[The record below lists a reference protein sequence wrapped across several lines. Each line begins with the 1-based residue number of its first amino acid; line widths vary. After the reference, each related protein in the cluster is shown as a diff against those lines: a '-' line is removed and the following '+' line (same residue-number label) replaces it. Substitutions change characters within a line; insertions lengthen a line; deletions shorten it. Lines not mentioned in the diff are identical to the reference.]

1 MTRLRSLKPG
11 DYHCFLY
18 ESESESNAFALSFIR
33 QGLDKREK
41 IIYFTADHSA
51 DALVQFLRQSE
62 IDVDSA
68 MTAGQLQ
75 VEKSEADSC
84 EKMARD
90 MALIGPEPLPVEDT
104 PHPAYSSLRIAVD
117 DTIRLNQTGEEG
129 FCVPFAI
136 DRLEAMVS
144 EKCLMVFMYGL
155 DRLSPEALFRVLATY
170 PTLIIGDDIYENFLF
185 RNPVISGQEGMK
197 TVKAEHLLDLLKD
210 HRKLKDAIRKGGLAL
225 RASEDN
231 YRSIFE
237 SAANLIA
244 IVDKK
249 GRIVDCNGK
258 IEEVLGYEREE
269 VIGRS
274 IAALFH
280 PNHLHRALEILKE
293 VVKKGSSYNKQY
305 QMVKKDGSTAYVSVN
320 STPLK
325 NEKGKITRVV
335 SVVEDITERKRVEEA
350 LFESEKRFR
359 QLVEILPDAILT
371 LADRRIIFANSA
383 AYNLFGVN
391 HPRDLIG
398 RRVEDFLD
406 ASGAEA
412 VRGCFE
418 AIQQNGKTGK
428 PARVATG
435 RPDGSVVV
443 IEWTGMTLNQRE
455 GGGILFMGRDVTER
469 EAAEKLVRESEERYR
484 IAVEHSNDGVA
495 IVRGENYVYVNKRL
509 SEMFG
514 FKNIDDIVGKS
525 ITVAI
530 HPDDRQRVLA
540 INHMRQRGEKV
551 PDRYEFKG
559 IHRNGSIVFIEVSAT
574 PVVYMGEPGSL
585 VYFRDITAR
594 KEMEDKL
601 RMITRLFP

>member
-18 ESESESNAFALSFIR
+18 ESESEANAFALSFIR

-41 IIYFTADHSA
+41 IIYFAADHSA
-51 DALVQFLRQSE
+51 DDLLESLRQSG
-62 IDVDSA
+62 IDVDSV

-75 VEKSEADSC
+75 VEKSESDSC
-84 EKMARD
+84 EKLARD
-90 MALIGPEPLPVEDT
+90 MALIGPDPLPSGDT
-104 PHPAYSSLRIAVD
+104 PDPAYTSLRIAVD
-117 DTIRLNQTGEEG
+117 DTVRLNQAGEENLW
-129 FCVPFAI
+129 VPAAI
-136 DRLEAMVS
+136 DRVEAMVS

-155 DRLSPEALFRVLATY
+155 DRLSPGALFRVLATY

-185 RNPVISGQEGMK
+185 RDPIMSGQEGMK
-197 TVKAEHLLDLLKD
+197 TLKAEHLLDLLKD
-210 HRKLKDAIRKGGLAL
+210 HRKLRDAIKKGGLAL

-249 GRIVDCNGK
+249 GQIVDCNGK
-258 IEEVLGYEREE
+258 IREVLGYEREE

-280 PNHLHRALEILKE
+280 PDHLYRAFEILKE

-325 NEKGKITRVV
+325 NERGKIARVV

-350 LFESEKRFR
+350 LFESERRFR

-371 LADRRIIFANSA
+371 LADGRIIFANSA
-383 AYNLFGVN
+383 AYNLFGIG

-398 RRVEDFLD
+398 RLMEDFLD
-406 ASGAEA
+406 TSGAEA
-412 VRGCFE
+412 VRGCLE
-418 AIQQNGKTGK
+418 AIQQNGKTGGS
-428 PARVATG
+428 ARVTAS
-435 RPDGSVVV
+435 RPDGSIVV
-443 IEWTGMTLNQRE
+443 IEWTGMALNQRE

-469 EAAEKLVRESEERYR
+469 EAAERLVRESEERYR
-484 IAVEHSNDGVA
+484 IAVENSNDGVA
-495 IVRGENYVYVNKRL
+495 IVRGEDYIYVNRKL
-509 SEMFG
+509 AEMFG
-514 FKNIDDIVGKS
+514 YRSADDVVGKS
-525 ITVAI
+525 ISVTI
-530 HPDDRQRVLA
+530 HPDDRKRVLA
-540 INHMRQRGEKV
+540 INHKRQKGEKV

-559 IHRNGSIVFIEVSAT
+559 MHRDGSIIYIEVSAT

-585 VYFRDITAR
+585 VYLRDITGR

-601 RMITRLFP
+601 RMITRIFP

>member
-1 MTRLRSLKPG
+1 MTRLRSLRPG

-18 ESESESNAFALSFIR
+18 ESESEANAFGLSFIR

-41 IIYFTADHSA
+41 VIYFAADHSA
-51 DALVQFLRQSE
+51 EALVESLRQDGV
-62 IDVDSA
+62 DVDSV
-68 MTAGQLQ
+68 MKAGQLQ
-75 VEKSEADSC
+75 VEKSEPDSC
-84 EKMARD
+84 EKIARD
-90 MALIGPEPLPVEDT
+90 MALIGSDPLPSGDT
-104 PHPAYSSLRIAVD
+104 AHPAYTCLRIAVD
-117 DTIRLNQTGEEG
+117 DTLRLNHTGEEG
-129 FCVPFAI
+129 LWVPAAI

-144 EKCLMVFMYGL
+144 VKCVVVFMYGL
-155 DRLSPEALFRVLATY
+155 DQLSPDALFRVLATY

-185 RNPVISGQEGMK
+185 RDPVMSGQKGTK
-197 TVKAEHLLDLLKD
+197 KLKAEHLLDLLKD

-258 IEEVLGYEREE
+258 IREVLGYEKEE

-280 PNHLHRALEILKE
+280 PDHLYRAFEILKE

-325 NEKGKITRVV
+325 NERGKIARVV

-350 LFESEKRFR
+350 LFESERRFR

-371 LADRRIIFANSA
+371 LADGRIIFANSA
-383 AYNLFGVN
+383 AYNLFGVG

-398 RRVEDFLD
+398 RRMEDFLD
-406 ASGAEA
+406 APGAEA
-412 VRGCFE
+412 VRKCFE
-418 AIQQNGKTGK
+418 AIQQNGKTGRV
-428 PARVATG
+428 ARVATG
-435 RPDGSVVV
+435 RADGSVVI
-443 IEWTGMTLNQRE
+443 IEWSGMALNQKE
-455 GGGILFMGRDVTER
+455 GGGILFMGRDVTES

-484 IAVEHSNDGVA
+484 IAVENSNDGVA
-495 IVRGENYVYVNKRL
+495 IVRGENYVYVNKKL
-509 SEMFG
+509 AEMFG
-514 FKNIDDIVGKS
+514 YRSANDVVGKNISV
-525 ITVAI
+525 TI
-530 HPDDRQRVLA
+530 HPDDRKRVLT

-559 IHRNGSIVFIEVSAT
+559 MHRDGSIIFIEVSAT
-574 PVVYMGEPGSL
+574 PVVYNGEAGSL
-585 VYFRDITAR
+585 VYLRDITAR
-594 KEMEDKL
+594 KEMEDTL
-601 RMITRLFP
+601 RMIGRIFP

>member
-1 MTRLRSLKPG
+1 VTRLRSLKSG
-11 DYHCFLY
+11 NYHCFLY
-18 ESESESNAFALSFIR
+18 ESESEANAFALGFIR

-41 IIYFTADHSA
+41 IIYFAADHSA
-51 DALVQFLRQSE
+51 DTLIESLRKSG
-62 IDVDSA
+62 IDVDFA
-68 MTAGQLQ
+68 MTSGQLQ
-75 VEKSEADSC
+75 VEESETDSC
-84 EKMARD
+84 EKIARD
-90 MALIGPEPLPVEDT
+90 MALCGPDPLPSGDAA
-104 PHPAYSSLRIAVD
+104 HPAYTSLRIAVD
-117 DTIRLNQTGEEG
+117 DTIRLNQAGEQG
-129 FCVPFAI
+129 PWAPAAI

-144 EKCLMVFMYGL
+144 GKCLMVLMYGL
-155 DRLSPEALFRVLATY
+155 NHLSPDALFRVLATY
-170 PTLIIGDDIYENFLF
+170 PTLIIGDDVYENFLF
-185 RNPVISGQEGMK
+185 RDHVMSGQEGMK
-197 TVKAEHLLDLLKD
+197 TLKAEHLLDLLKD
-210 HRKLKDAIRKGGLAL
+210 HRKLKDAIKKGGLAL

-258 IEEVLGYEREE
+258 IEEVLGYEKEE

-280 PNHLHRALEILKE
+280 PDHLYRVFEILKE

-305 QMVKKDGSTAYVSVN
+305 QMVKKDGSRAYVSVN

-335 SVVEDITERKRVEEA
+335 SVVEDITDRKRVEEA

-371 LADRRIIFANSA
+371 LADGRIIFANSA
-383 AYNLFGVN
+383 AYNLFGISR
-391 HPRDLIG
+391 PRDLIG
-398 RRVEDFLD
+398 RRMEDFLD
-406 ASGAEA
+406 PSGAEA

-418 AIQQNGKTGK
+418 AVQQNGKTGK

-435 RPDGSVVV
+435 RSDGSVVI
-443 IEWTGMTLNQRE
+443 IEWTGIALNQRE

-495 IVRGENYVYVNKRL
+495 ILRGECYVYVNRRL
-509 SEMFG
+509 AEMFG
-514 FKNIDDIVGKS
+514 YKSVDDVVGKNISV
-525 ITVAI
+525 TV
-530 HPDDRQRVLA
+530 HPDDRKRVLA
-540 INHMRQRGEKV
+540 INHKRQRGEKV
-551 PDRYEFKG
+551 ADRYEFKG
-559 IHRNGSIVFIEVSAT
+559 MHSDGSVIFIEVSAT
-574 PVVYMGEPGSL
+574 PVVYMGEASSL
-585 VYFRDITAR
+585 VYLRDITAR

-601 RMITRLFP
+601 RMISRIFP

>member
-1 MTRLRSLKPG
+1 VTRLKSLKPG

-18 ESESESNAFALSFIR
+18 ESESEANAFALSFIR
-33 QGLDKREK
+33 QGLDKKEK
-41 IIYFTADHSA
+41 IIYFAADHSA
-51 DALVQFLRQSE
+51 DALIESLRQNG
-62 IDVDSA
+62 IDVDFA
-68 MTAGQLQ
+68 MNSGQLQ
-75 VEKSEADSC
+75 VEKSETDSC
-84 EKMARD
+84 EKIARD
-90 MALIGPEPLPVEDT
+90 MALSGPDPLPSGDT
-104 PHPAYSSLRIAVD
+104 THPAYLSLRIAID
-117 DTIRLNQTGEEG
+117 DTIRLNQAGEEG
-129 FCVPFAI
+129 LWVPASI

-144 EKCLMVFMYGL
+144 EKCLMVLMYGL
-155 DRLSPEALFRVLATY
+155 NHLSPDALFRVLATY
-170 PTLIIGDDIYENFLF
+170 PTLIIGDDVYENFLF
-185 RNPVISGQEGMK
+185 RDHVISGQEGMK
-197 TVKAEHLLDLLKD
+197 TLKAEHLLDLLKD

-258 IEEVLGYEREE
+258 IEEVLGYEKEE

-280 PNHLHRALEILKE
+280 PDHLYRVFEILKE

-325 NEKGKITRVV
+325 NEKGKIARVV

-371 LADRRIIFANSA
+371 LADGRIIFANSA
-383 AYNLFGVN
+383 AYNLFGVG

-398 RRVEDFLD
+398 RRMEDFLD
-406 ASGAEA
+406 PSGADA

-418 AIQQNGKTGK
+418 AILQNGKTGR
-428 PARVATG
+428 PVRVATG
-435 RPDGSVVV
+435 RSDGSVVI
-443 IEWTGMTLNQRE
+443 IEWTGMALNQRE
-455 GGGILFMGRDVTER
+455 GGGILFMGRDVTES

-484 IAVEHSNDGVA
+484 IAVENSNDGVA
-495 IVRGENYVYVNKRL
+495 IVHGENYVYVNRRL
-509 SEMFG
+509 AEMFG
-514 FKNIDDIVGKS
+514 FKSADDVVGKNIS
-525 ITVAI
+525 VTI
-530 HPDDRQRVLA
+530 HPDDRKRVLT

-559 IHRNGSIVFIEVSAT
+559 MHRDGSIIFIEVSAT
-574 PVVYMGEPGSL
+574 PVVYMGEAGSL
-585 VYFRDITAR
+585 VYLRDITVR

-601 RMITRLFP
+601 RMISRIFP